1 MATYKCD
8 GCGKEFSQKLGHE
21 SHNNHEK
28 HCDSTN
34 IIISEHVTS
43 NGNENKNENKNENE
57 NENEN
62 GNENGNE
69 DIKKVIAYYKRKF
82 IGVCYEICD
91 LELQGWWNSLWSI
104 RK

>member
-43 NGNENKNENKNENE
+43 NGNEN
-57 NENEN
+57 EN
-62 GNENGNE
+62 GSGSGSGNE
-69 DIKKVIAYYKRKF
+69 DIKKDIAYYKRKF